1 MTMTGTPTFNIS
13 SDEIIVV
20 NNGQFKLFLTF
31 SNDNNSAIS
40 YFESNSSHFQYAKK
54 EEQNQCVRFSYKD
67 STAIDVLCFLLNK
80 NVLKHSPDI
89 ERNMIIS
96 EISCISRSSVPYKL
110 KYTLLSDIAIPPY
123 KTRDSDSGLD
133 LNLVEKKY
141 TKGNLT
147 MFGTGLSIQPQPG
160 YYFDLVPRSSII
172 KKGYILANNVGIID
186 QGYTGE
192 VMVPLIKIDPDA
204 PDLELPCRLMQLI
217 PRKWYN
223 FVPEE
228 TEQVTQTSRGDGG
241 FGSTNK

>member
-1 MTMTGTPTFNIS
+1 MKEMPTFNIS
-13 SDEIIVV
+13 SNELIIV

-31 SNDNNSAIS
+31 SNDKQDAIS

-54 EEQNQCVRFSYKD
+54 NEQNQCIRFSYEG

-80 NVLKHSPDI
+80 HVLQQSPDV
-89 ERNMIIS
+89 ERNIINS
-96 EISCISRSSVPYKL
+96 DISCMSRSGAPYNV

-123 KTRDSDSGLD
+123 KTRESDSGLD
-133 LNLVEKKY
+133 LVLVEEKY
-141 TKGNLT
+141 KKGNLT
-147 MFGTGLSIQPQPG
+147 MFGTGLSIQPQSG

-228 TEQVTQTSRGDGG
+228 TEELEQTSRAGGG